1 MLNHK
6 IYQTLEF
13 EKIQQQLAKETRTEI
28 GKIQALNLIPS
39 SKAAEIEQQL
49 QSVDDVKH
57 LFELDKRIPI
67 SQLINVKPYLKR
79 LDIGADLNGKELAAI
94 SRVLRATG
102 EVSSF
107 FNKLREEQV
116 ALQQLYTIAEEF
128 IDLRDLMRKMQNA
141 IAEDGTVHDNASA
154 TLHGLRQGI
163 KREEA
168 GIRVKLDQI
177 IRSNKAAYLSEAIIT
192 IRNNRFVIPV
202 KQEYRNAFGGV
213 VHDQSSSGQTLYIEP
228 QTVLDANNH
237 LRSLQVQEDEEI
249 RRIFQELSAELAPYT
264 NEIAENNQRLG
275 DLDFIQAKFFFAREI
290 GANRPILAKES
301 ERINLKEARHPLI
314 DRKLV
319 VANDIH
325 FNEDYN
331 MIVITGPNTGGKTIT
346 LKTVGLLQLMAQ
358 SGLYITA
365 KVDSR
370 VEIFNEIFADI
381 GDEQSIEQSLS
392 TFSGHMTNIIR
403 IVKEADDHSLVLID
417 ELGSG
422 TDPQEGAAIAIA
434 VLNRFAF
441 LNARVIAT
449 THYPEL
455 KTFAYEHPGAINA
468 SMEFN
473 EITLEPTYQLLIGI
487 PGRSNAFDI
496 SQRLGL
502 PVEMVDEAR
511 SYIQEDSQ
519 NLNEMLLDLEAQR
532 HKYEDLSA
540 EAAKDLIDAENL
552 LNDLKKAQASLEAD
566 KQTYMNRARK
576 EANQLVEE
584 TKAKA
589 DAILAEIREWQMNH
603 PTKGNIK
610 EHEMIDR
617 QSALTNLTQEESQL
631 KKNKVLQKA
640 KKNKARKAN
649 LAPGDEVNVLTYGQR
664 GTLVEKRDKDWVVQ
678 MGMLKME
685 VAEKD
690 LSLVDE
696 KPKKEKNHRAGIKAS
711 KAKSVNTSLDLRG
724 ERYEEAMIRLSHFID
739 SALLAGHSQITIIHG
754 HGTGALRQGVQK
766 ALKNHPRI
774 ETFEFAPYNM
784 GGNGATIAKFK
795 G

>member
-1 MLNHK
+1 MNPK

-28 GKIQALNLIPS
+28 GKIQALNLKPS
-39 SKAAEIEQQL
+39 TQAVEIEQQL

-57 LFELDKRIPI
+57 LFELDKRMPV
-67 SQLINVKPYLKR
+67 SQLANVKPFLKR
-79 LDIGADLNGKELAAI
+79 LDIGADLNGKELAAVG
-94 SRVLRATG
+94 RVLRASG
-102 EVSSF
+102 EVSTF
-107 FNKLREEQV
+107 FSKLKEAQV
-116 ALQQLYTIAEEF
+116 ELNQLYTIADEF

-141 IAEDGTVHDNASA
+141 IADDGSVYDNASA

-177 IRSNKAAYLSEAIIT
+177 IRSNKASYLSEAIIT

-237 LRSLQVQEDEEI
+237 LRSLQVQEDDEI

-264 NEIAENNQRLG
+264 SEIAENNQRLG
-275 DLDFIQAKFFFAREI
+275 DLDLIQAKFFYAREI
-290 GANRPILAKES
+290 GANRPVLAKAS
-301 ERINLKEARHPLI
+301 ERIDLKEARHPLL
-314 DRKLV
+314 DRKTV

-325 FNEDYN
+325 FSDAYN

-358 SGLYITA
+358 AGLYITA

-403 IVKEADDHSLVLID
+403 IVEATDDQSLVLID

-434 VLNRFAF
+434 VLNRLAF
-441 LNARVIAT
+441 LNARVMAT

-455 KTFAYEHPGAINA
+455 KTYAYEHPGAINA

-473 EITLEPTYQLLIGI
+473 EITLEPTYQLLIGV

-502 PVEMVDEAR
+502 PIEMVDEAR

-532 HKYEDLSA
+532 HEYEDLSA
-540 EAAKDLIDAENL
+540 DAAKDLADAENL
-552 LNDLKKAQASLEAD
+552 LNDLKRAQARLEAD
-566 KQTYMNRARK
+566 KEIYMNRARK
-576 EANQLVEE
+576 EANRLVEE
-584 TKAKA
+584 TKVKA
-589 DAILAEIREWQMNH
+589 DAILAEIREWQLNH
-603 PTKGNIK
+603 PTVGNIK

-617 QSALTNLTQEESQL
+617 QSALSNLTQEEAQL

-640 KKNKARKAN
+640 KKNKERKKAFE
-649 LAPGDEVNVLTYGQR
+649 PGDEVNVLTYGQR

-724 ERYEEAMIRLSHFID
+724 ERYEEAMIRLSNFID
-739 SALLAGHSQITIIHG
+739 SALLAGHGQVTIIHG
-754 HGTGALRQGVQK
+754 HGTGVLREGVQK
-766 ALKNHPRI
+766 ALKKHPRV
-774 ETFEFAPYNM
+774 ESFTFAPYNM

>member
-1 MLNHK
+1 MNPK
-6 IYQTLEF
+6 IFQTLEF
-13 EKIQQQLAKETRTEI
+13 EKIQQQVAKETRTEI
-28 GKIQALNLIPS
+28 GKIQALNLKPS
-39 SKAAEIEQQL
+39 AEAEEIEQAL
-49 QSVDDVKH
+49 QSVDDVKR
-57 LFELDKRIPI
+57 LFELDKRIPV
-67 SQLINVKPYLKR
+67 SQLINVKPFLKR
-79 LDIGADLNGKELAAI
+79 LDIGADLNGKELAAVG
-94 SRVLRATG
+94 RVLRASG
-102 EVSSF
+102 EVSTF
-107 FNKLREEQV
+107 FSKLKEAKVE
-116 ALQQLYTIAEEF
+116 LMQLYAIADDF
-128 IDLRDLMRKMQNA
+128 IDMRDLMRKMQNA
-141 IAEDGTVHDNASA
+141 IADDGSVYDNASS

-177 IRSNKAAYLSEAIIT
+177 IRSNKASYLSEAIIT

-249 RRIFQELSAELAPYT
+249 RRIFQELSTELAPYT
-264 NEIAENNQRLG
+264 SEIAENNQRLG
-275 DLDFIQAKFFFAREI
+275 DLDLIQAKFFYAREI
-290 GANRPILAKES
+290 GANRPILANGS
-301 ERINLKEARHPLI
+301 ERIDLKEARHPFL
-314 DRKLV
+314 DRKTV

-325 FNEDYN
+325 FSHEYN

-365 KVDSR
+365 KADSR
-370 VEIFNEIFADI
+370 VEIFKEIFADI

-403 IVKEADDHSLVLID
+403 IVEAADEHSLVLID

-441 LNARVIAT
+441 LNARVLAT

-455 KTFAYEHPGAINA
+455 KTYAYDHPEAINA

-473 EITLEPTYQLLIGI
+473 EITLEPTYQLLIGV

-532 HKYEDLSA
+532 HEYEDLSA
-540 EAAKDLIDAENL
+540 EAAKDLADAENL
-552 LNDLKKAQASLEAD
+552 LNDLKKAQARLEAD

-576 EANQLVEE
+576 EANQLVED

-589 DAILAEIREWQMNH
+589 DAILAEIREWQINH
-603 PTKGNIK
+603 PTIGNIK

-617 QSALTNLTQEESQL
+617 QSALSNLTQEEQL
-631 KKNKVLQKA
+631 KKNKILQKA
-640 KKNKARKAN
+640 KKNKERKASFEV
-649 LAPGDEVNVLTYGQR
+649 GDEVNVLTYGQR
-664 GTLVEKRDKDWVVQ
+664 GTLVEKREKDWVVQ

-690 LSLVDE
+690 LTLVDE
-696 KPKKEKNHRAGIKAS
+696 KPKKEKNHRAGLKAS

-724 ERYEEAMIRLSHFID
+724 ERYEEAMIRLNNFID
-739 SALLAGHSQITIIHG
+739 SALLAGHGQVTIIHG

-766 ALKNHPRI
+766 ALKNHPRV
-774 ETFEFAPYNM
+774 ESFEFAPYNM

>member
-1 MLNHK
+1 MNPK

-28 GKIQALNLIPS
+28 GKIQALNLTPS
-39 SKAAEIEQQL
+39 SKAEEIEQQL

-57 LFELDKRIPI
+57 LFELDKRIPV

-94 SRVLRATG
+94 SRVLCATG
-102 EVSSF
+102 EVSTF
-107 FNKLREEQV
+107 FRKLREAQV
-116 ALQQLYTIAEEF
+116 ELQQLYTIAEDF

-141 IAEDGTVHDNASA
+141 IAEDGSVYDNASA

-177 IRSNKAAYLSEAIIT
+177 IRSNKASYLSEAIIT

-275 DLDFIQAKFFFAREI
+275 DLDLIQAKFFFAREI

-301 ERINLKEARHPLI
+301 ERINLKEARHPLL

-325 FNEDYN
+325 FSDDYN

-392 TFSGHMTNIIR
+392 TFSGHMINIIR

-434 VLNRFAF
+434 VLKRFAF
-441 LNARVIAT
+441 LNARVMAT

-473 EITLEPTYQLLIGI
+473 EITLEPTYQLLIGV

-532 HKYEDLSA
+532 HEYEDLSA
-540 EAAKDLIDAENL
+540 EAAKDLADAENL

-576 EANQLVEE
+576 EANQLV
-584 TKAKA
+584 
-589 DAILAEIREWQMNH
+589 
-603 PTKGNIK
+603 
-610 EHEMIDR
+610 
-617 QSALTNLTQEESQL
+617 
-631 KKNKVLQKA
+631 
-640 KKNKARKAN
+640 
-649 LAPGDEVNVLTYGQR
+649 
-664 GTLVEKRDKDWVVQ
+664 
-678 MGMLKME
+678 
-685 VAEKD
+685 
-690 LSLVDE
+690 
-696 KPKKEKNHRAGIKAS
+696 
-711 KAKSVNTSLDLRG
+711 
-724 ERYEEAMIRLSHFID
+724 
-739 SALLAGHSQITIIHG
+739 
-754 HGTGALRQGVQK
+754 
-766 ALKNHPRI
+766 
-774 ETFEFAPYNM
+774 
-784 GGNGATIAKFK
+784 
-795 G
+795 